1 MRHQFDDL
9 LGTLTERQ
17 QKILLG
23 VLVERL
29 LANETEEIEFDDVD
43 GRTVAVFVPPDLHRK
58 LEYAQWI
65 AELDHP
71 DGLPDEEYI
80 LEKSGIKKRDPSPV
94 E

>member
-1 MRHQFDDL
+1 MRNQFDDL
-9 LGTLTERQ
+9 LSTLTERQ

-43 GRTVAVFVPPDLHRK
+43 GRTVAYFLPPNLRRE
-58 LEYAQWI
+58 LEHAQWI

-71 DGLPDEEYI
+71 EGLPSDEYI
-80 LEKSGIKKRDPSPV
+80 LAKVGIKKD
-94 E
+94 

>member
-1 MRHQFDDL
+1 MRNQFDDL
-9 LGTLTERQ
+9 LSNLTERQ

-29 LANETEEIEFDDVD
+29 LANETEEIEFDDVN
-43 GRTVAVFVPPDLHRK
+43 GRMVAVFVPPDLRRE

-71 DGLPDEEYI
+71 DGLPKEDYI
-80 LEKSGIKKRDPSPV
+80 LEKSGIKKREPSSA